1 MNKTDSKD
9 LVAMNQVR
17 DLLFG
22 TQLKDIDTRFQRQD
36 ARFQREVN
44 DAREALKNRLDSL
57 ENFMRSETASLLNR
71 INADAAERNAALEAE
86 RRERAEALNAL
97 AGNLSAAEKEF
108 ERRVNTL
115 SNLLDTTGLEIRKLM
130 QTETSNLNK
139 KIDEKY
145 EAALNVLSETA
156 SQIRHDMVYRSMISS
171 MFMEMGAK
179 LNNQWLEDPVE
190 VIAGQSQHDAFENRE
205 HNQPDEDKLP

>member
-1 MNKTDSKD
+1 
-9 LVAMNQVR
+9 
-17 DLLFG
+17 
-22 TQLKDIDTRFQRQD
+22 LKDIETRFQRQD

-44 DAREALKNRLDSL
+44 DAREALKTRLDSL
-57 ENFMRSETASLLNR
+57 ENFMRSETASLVNR
-71 INADAAERNAALEAE
+71 INAEAAERNAQFEAE
-86 RRERAEALNAL
+86 QRERTEALNAL
-97 AGNLSAAEKEF
+97 AGNLAAAEKEF

-115 SNLLDTTGLEIRKLM
+115 SNTLDTTGQEIRKLM
-130 QTETSNLNK
+130 QTETNNLNN

-179 LNNQWLEDPVE
+179 LNNQWMEDPVE
-190 VIAGQSQHDAFENRE
+190 VIVGKSPPNTSENQE
-205 HNQPDEDKLP
+205 HHQPDEEKLT